1 MKALLICLFA
11 FLVIA
16 PPAILASQAGW
27 RVAAWRPDAKQV
39 LDRRAFG
46 ALDYDEMTFT
56 LTAVPSPTYRA
67 TLRDRRKIL
76 FSKRSLHQ
84 DICNQVLTREH
95 PAISAAPYSRFA
107 LMGLLARRTPI
118 TIHVSRS
125 KNTLN
130 PFMLL
135 SIMGNRTESSPD
147 PFVVELD
154 TVEETLILHPD
165 DRCENITPANE

>member
-1 MKALLICLFA
+1 MKALLIGLFA
-11 FLVIA
+11 VLVIA
-16 PPAILASQAGW
+16 PPAILAHQAGW
-27 RVAAWRPDAKQV
+27 RVTAWRPDAKQV
-39 LDRRAFG
+39 LDRHAFG
-46 ALDYDEMTFT
+46 TLDYDEMTFA

-76 FSKRSLHQ
+76 FSKRTLHQ

-95 PAISAAPYSRFA
+95 HAISAAPYSRFA
-107 LMGLLARRTPI
+107 LMGLLARRAPI
-118 TIHVSRS
+118 TMHVSRS

-135 SIMGNRTESSPD
+135 SIMSHRTENSPD

-154 TVEETLILHPD
+154 SVEETLILHPD
-165 DRCENITPANE
+165 DRCENITPQNE